1 LGGVNIQKVLI
12 FCPFPDL
19 HKIVQPPHGEEVTDE
34 FKPGQP
40 GEYGFLCQMGM
51 LRGKLIV
58 EQATQTKELS
68 HLPYKYSFRHCHT
81 YRDRRVNNLPDSH
94 ITGQADE
101 HVSFLLTQPLILV
114 QPTYHI

>member
-1 LGGVNIQKVLI
+1 MAKRSQTNSSPANRASTAFGVRW
-12 FCPFPDL
+12 
-19 HKIVQPPHGEEVTDE
+19 
-34 FKPGQP
+34 
-40 GEYGFLCQMGM
+40 GM

-68 HLPYKYSFRHCHT
+68 HLPYKYGFRHCHT